1 MSKQDHDII
10 KFLILLIFKNYIMM
24 RLLELYASEYANIP
38 NESYG
43 VKRNLSFFYN
53 LVYFNLE

>member
-10 KFLILLIFKNYIMM
+10 KFLILLIFENYIMM
-24 RLLELYASEYANIP
+24 RLLELYASEYAKIP